1 MPSVAASENLSSAY
15 PTASASS
22 WKGTSAPEDAESP
35 VCTLQHRIVSSA
47 ERRGQARVA
56 EMNRQVLTNLDRVIA
71 SLEAEASQED
81 GPADAG

>member
-1 MPSVAASENLSSAY
+1 
-15 PTASASS
+15 
-22 WKGTSAPEDAESP
+22 